1 MATFSPSIPLSAP
14 ARRLTTLRRITT
26 SRPSLLSSFT
36 TTPRI
41 SAACFFSSPSR
52 TLSKGGAP
60 LAHNN
65 EPVPTSSPTTDFSSL
80 DVLGNTPVP
89 STSIDVCH
97 HDGFSLNSGVQ
108 ITNGSGALLIG
119 GEAFEWKPW
128 LTKDEKGTRK
138 KMINSKWQWE
148 IDPESLGVLSV
159 VWPRPDLLI
168 LGVGKYNRP
177 ISPKTRQAIGEMG
190 MRVEVLDTRNAA
202 SQYNLLATER
212 GVGDVAAALVPIGF
226 EE

>member
-1 MATFSPSIPLSAP
+1 MATFAPSVFLSAP
-14 ARRLTTLRRITT
+14 ARRFTTLRRIIA
-26 SRPSLLSSFT
+26 SRPPSISL
-36 TTPRI
+36 TTPRV
-41 SAACFFSSPSR
+41 SAAAACFSSSR
-52 TLSKGGAP
+52 NLRKGPP

-65 EPVPTSSPTTDFSSL
+65 EPIPTSAPQTDFSSL

-108 ITNGSGALLIG
+108 ITNGNGALLIG

-128 LTKDEKGTRK
+128 LTKDGGSK

-148 IDPESLGVLSV
+148 IDPESLGVLRV

-168 LGVGKYNRP
+168 LGVGKFNRP
-177 ISPKTRQAIGEMG
+177 ISPKTRQAISEMG

-212 GVGDVAAALVPIGF
+212 GMGDVAAALVPIGF
-226 EE
+226 EDA

>member
-1 MATFSPSIPLSAP
+1 MATFSPSTFLSAP

-26 SRPSLLSSFT
+26 SKPSLTFFQPTAPRTSLASSVA
-36 TTPRI
+36 P
-41 SAACFFSSPSR
+41 FSSSR
-52 TLSKGGAP
+52 TLRKGPP

-108 ITNGSGALLIG
+108 ITHGSGALLVG

-128 LTKDEKGTRK
+128 ASKDGGRK

-148 IDPESLGVLSV
+148 IDPESLGVLRV
-159 VWPRPDLLI
+159 IWPRPGTQSFFFLFFFLL
-168 LGVGKYNRP
+168 
-177 ISPKTRQAIGEMG
+177 
-190 MRVEVLDTRNAA
+190 
-202 SQYNLLATER
+202 R
-212 GVGDVAAALVPIGF
+212 GFFFLQLPRED
-226 EE
+226 